1 MRLQLKARSMVPLAA
16 DPLCEFYCYG
26 PSTSNLVS
34 GLHARISGLHARI
47 SGLHARIIPQSHT
60 RNNPRASVRLFPCD
74 PVFVATIQCNLG
86 SSTGLRCVWKLVVSV
101 VGVVARCGHA
111 GAAKEGG
118 QLKVTGGNK
127 FELLQDYREYS
138 RPGASSYEEIE
149 DAPIRSFEVRVL
161 TRPCMAS
168 RPP

>member
-26 PSTSNLVS
+26 PSTSNLV
-34 GLHARISGLHARI
+34 SGLHARI

-138 RPGASSYEEIE
+138 RLSLIH
-149 DAPIRSFEVRVL
+149 I
-161 TRPCMAS
+161 
-168 RPP
+168 